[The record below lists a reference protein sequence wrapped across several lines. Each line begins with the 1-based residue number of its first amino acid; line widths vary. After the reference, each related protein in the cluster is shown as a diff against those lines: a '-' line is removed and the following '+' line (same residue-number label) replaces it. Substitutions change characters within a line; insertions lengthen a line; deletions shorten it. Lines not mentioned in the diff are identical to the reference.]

1 MAEVVVRVEVD
12 IHPTESEDKVKTAV
26 KNMFSNLS
34 IQVKPDKVGSVL
46 VAEGTSREALENFR
60 AVLRRDRVRA
70 AARKLLNANVRG
82 NEVIFYLNKQV
93 AFTGHISF
101 SLESGESPLG
111 PIKVVIESENPR
123 ELVDWLAPRLA

>member
-1 MAEVVVRVEVD
+1 MAEVAVRVEVD

-34 IQVKPDKVGSVL
+34 IQVKPDRVGSVL
-46 VAEGTSREALENFR
+46 VAEGMGREALENFR

-82 NEVIFYLNKQV
+82 NEVIFFLNKQV
-93 AFTGHISF
+93 AFTCHISF

-111 PIKVVIESENPR
+111 PLKVVIETENPR

>member
-1 MAEVVVRVEVD
+1 MAEVVVHVKVD
-12 IHPTESEDKVKTAV
+12 IHPTESEDKVRTAV

-70 AARKLLNANVRG
+70 AARKLLKANVRG